1 MHNPVSVYKLS
12 IQGQEMY
19 HPHQLIVVEWCH
31 MSLEIIVIIG

>member
-12 IQGQEMY
+12 IQGQDMY
-19 HPHQLIVVEWCH
+19 LPPQLIVAERWH